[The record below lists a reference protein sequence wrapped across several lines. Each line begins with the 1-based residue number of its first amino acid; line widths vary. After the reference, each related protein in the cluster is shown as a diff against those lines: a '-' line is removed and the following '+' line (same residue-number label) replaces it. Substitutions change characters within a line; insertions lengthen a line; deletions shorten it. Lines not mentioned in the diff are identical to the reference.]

1 MATTDE
7 LRDRDSLARSLVDA
21 AAEAIDEAVRSKW
34 HGDNLDF
41 LSSPDDWARAAALAV
56 LEKLASAGAAI
67 EDYGA
72 DVPEMCRAL
81 VAQIREG
88 R

>member
-1 MATTDE
+1 MADP
-7 LRDRDSLARSLVDA
+7 LAQSLVDA
-21 AAEAIDEAVRSKW
+21 AAEAIDEAVRAKW

-41 LSSPDDWARAAALAV
+41 LSSPDDWANEARAAALAV